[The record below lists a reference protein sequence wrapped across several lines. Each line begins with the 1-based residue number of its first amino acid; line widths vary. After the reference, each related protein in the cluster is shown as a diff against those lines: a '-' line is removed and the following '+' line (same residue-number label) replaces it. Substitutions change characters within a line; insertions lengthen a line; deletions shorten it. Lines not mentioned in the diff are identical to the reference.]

1 MDQGAALSLTYQLV
15 DALDQYDV
23 QQRVTSVLGHELS
36 RVKTEKQMLVRF
48 LRNAL
53 KDEQEKAGNYAK
65 SEDEV
70 RQLKQYIAELLHK
83 FKAIY
88 IHASRVPDNDLVR
101 FFDETLL
108 DMKKIMANYG
118 MSDEL
123 ETHKNSAS
131 EPAKGAYLFSSQS
144 PGKPLHARKRN
155 KSQRPGLRVI
165 TKFPLNT
172 PIYDLNT
179 SAEVRQSARSRH
191 QSPTWNTV
199 CEQLVASAQ

>member
-131 EPAKGAYLFSSQS
+131 EPAKAKVLGNPYMLGNATN
-144 PGKPLHARKRN
+144 HN
-155 KSQRPGLRVI
+155 
-165 TKFPLNT
+165 
-172 PIYDLNT
+172 DLD
-179 SAEVRQSARSRH
+179 
-191 QSPTWNTV
+191 
-199 CEQLVASAQ
+199 